1 MNNYWEQLLD
11 KARAN
16 HLNLDFDKIKLA
28 LGFAEESHQGQYRKS
43 GDDYIIHP
51 VEVAKILMDMKMDT
65 DTIVAGLLHDVVE
78 DTLIP
83 IADIKYNFGDTVAT
97 LVDGVTK
104 LKALPNGTK
113 NQAENIRKMILAM
126 AENIRVILI
135 KLADRLH
142 NMRTLK
148 FMKPEKQQSISKET
162 LDIYAPLA
170 HRLGMAKIKSE
181 LEDMAFSYLH
191 HDEFLEIKR
200 LVDNTK
206 EERKDYIENFIRTI
220 IRTLSDLGIKAEV
233 KGRFKHF
240 YSIYKKMYQKG
251 KEFDDIYDL
260 MGVRV
265 IVDDK
270 ATCYHVLGIVH
281 SQYTPVPGRFKDYI
295 AVPKSNNYQS
305 IHTTIVG
312 PLGKFIE
319 IQIRTKDMDD
329 IAEEGIAAHWNYKEN
344 KKSSKDDNIYGWL
357 RHIIEFQNESDSTE
371 DFIEGVTG
379 DIDRGTV
386 FTFSPKGDIIELPVG
401 ATALDFAFMVH
412 TQVGCKCVG
421 AKVNGRMVTI
431 DHKLKSGDKVEII
444 TSKNSKGPS
453 IDWLD
458 IVVTHGAKG
467 KIRKFLKDEN
477 KETVT
482 KIGKDNLEKEASKL
496 GMTLKEIEND
506 PTLKKHM
513 EKNNIPNLDEF
524 YFYIGEKRSR
534 LDILITK
541 IKTSLEKERAAS
553 TLTIEEVL
561 KKKEEKKKEGKNDF
575 GIVIDGINN
584 TLIRFA
590 KCCTPLPGDEIGG
603 FVTKLTGITVH
614 RKDCA
619 NFHAMVEK
627 DPSREIMVKWDENL
641 IETKMN
647 KYNFT
652 FTVVLNDRP
661 NILMEIVNLIANH
674 KINITSVNS
683 YEVKKD
689 GDRVVKVKISTLLY
703 VRAREGVKSEVI
715 NIHLTN
721 DNSDTTGETISPKT
735 LHHLQS
741 SRSILLRIASMC
753 YTLFEKSR

>member
-28 LGFAEESHQGQYRKS
+28 LAFAEESHQGQYRKS
-43 GDDYIIHP
+43 GDDYIVHP

-265 IVDDK
+265 IVEDK

-534 LDILITK
+534 LDVLITK
-541 IKTSLEKERAAS
+541 IKTNLEKERAAS

-614 RKDCA
+614 RKDCP
-619 NFHAMVEK
+619 NFHAMLEK

-689 GDRVVKVKISTLLY
+689 GDRVVKVKISIEIKGKTEYDYLINNIL
-703 VRAREGVKSEVI
+703 KLKDVI
-715 NIHLTN
+715 
-721 DNSDTTGETISPKT
+721 SVE
-735 LHHLQS
+735 
-741 SRSILLRIASMC
+741 R
-753 YTLFEKSR
+753 

>member
-265 IVDDK
+265 IVEDK

-496 GMTLKEIEND
+496 GMTLKELEND

-513 EKNNIPNLDEF
+513 EKNNITSLDEF

-534 LDILITK
+534 LDILVTK
-541 IKTSLEKERAAS
+541 IKNSLEKERAAS

-614 RKDCA
+614 RKDCP
-619 NFHAMVEK
+619 NFHAMIEK
-627 DPSREIMVKWDENL
+627 DPSREILVKWDENL

-661 NILMEIVNLIANH
+661 NILMEIVSLIANH
-674 KINITSVNS
+674 KINITSLNS

-689 GDRVVKVKISTLLY
+689 GDRVIKVKISIEIKGKTEYDYLISNIL
-703 VRAREGVKSEVI
+703 KLKDVI
-715 NIHLTN
+715 
-721 DNSDTTGETISPKT
+721 SVE
-735 LHHLQS
+735 
-741 SRSILLRIASMC
+741 R
-753 YTLFEKSR
+753 

>member
-28 LGFAEESHQGQYRKS
+28 LAFAEESHQGQYRKS
-43 GDDYIIHP
+43 GDDYIVHP

-170 HRLGMAKIKSE
+170 HRLGMAKVKSE

-240 YSIYKKMYQKG
+240 YSIYRKMYQKG

-265 IVDDK
+265 IVEDK

-496 GMTLKEIEND
+496 GMTLKELEND

-689 GDRVVKVKISTLLY
+689 GDRVVKVKISIEIKGKTEYDYLINNIL
-703 VRAREGVKSEVI
+703 KLKDVI
-715 NIHLTN
+715 
-721 DNSDTTGETISPKT
+721 SVE
-735 LHHLQS
+735 
-741 SRSILLRIASMC
+741 R
-753 YTLFEKSR
+753 

>member
-170 HRLGMAKIKSE
+170 HRLGMAKVKSE
-181 LEDMAFSYLH
+181 LEDLAFSYLH
-191 HDEFLEIKR
+191 HDEFLEIKK

-206 EERKDYIENFIRTI
+206 EERKDYIENFIRTM
-220 IRTLSDLGIKAEV
+220 IRTLSELGIKAEV

-312 PLGKFIE
+312 PLGNFIE
-319 IQIRTKDMDD
+319 IQIRTKDMDE

-513 EKNNIPNLDEF
+513 EKNNISSLDEF

-534 LDILITK
+534 LDILVTK
-541 IKTSLEKERAAS
+541 IKNSLEKERAAS

-614 RKDCA
+614 RKDCP
-619 NFHAMVEK
+619 NFHAMIEK
-627 DPSREIMVKWDENL
+627 DPSREILVKWDENL

-661 NILMEIVNLIANH
+661 NILMEIVSLIANH
-674 KINITSVNS
+674 KINITSLNS

-689 GDRVVKVKISTLLY
+689 GDRVVKVKISIEIKAKTEYDYLINNILKLKDVISV
-703 VRAREGVKSEVI
+703 VR
-715 NIHLTN
+715 
-721 DNSDTTGETISPKT
+721 
-735 LHHLQS
+735 
-741 SRSILLRIASMC
+741 
-753 YTLFEKSR
+753 

>member
-689 GDRVVKVKISTLLY
+689 GDRVVKVKISIEIKGKTEYDYLINNIL
-703 VRAREGVKSEVI
+703 KLKDVI
-715 NIHLTN
+715 
-721 DNSDTTGETISPKT
+721 SVE
-735 LHHLQS
+735 
-741 SRSILLRIASMC
+741 R
-753 YTLFEKSR
+753 

>member
-1 MNNYWEQLLD
+1 MNYWEQLLD
-11 KARAN
+11 KAKAN
-16 HLNLDFDKIKLA
+16 HLNLDLDKIKLA

-43 GDDYIIHP
+43 GDDYIVHP

-170 HRLGMAKIKSE
+170 HRLGMAKVKSE
-181 LEDMAFSYLH
+181 LEDIAFSYLH

-206 EERKDYIENFIRTI
+206 EERKDYIENFIRTM

-240 YSIYKKMYQKG
+240 YSIYRKMYQKG

-265 IVDDK
+265 IVEDK

-496 GMTLKEIEND
+496 GMTLKELEND

-513 EKNNIPNLDEF
+513 EKNNITSLDEF

-534 LDILITK
+534 LDILINK
-541 IKTSLEKERAAS
+541 IKINLEKERAAS

-614 RKDCA
+614 RKDCP
-619 NFHAMVEK
+619 NFHAMIEK
-627 DPSREIMVKWDENL
+627 DPSREILVKWDENL

-661 NILMEIVNLIANH
+661 NILMEIVSLIANH
-674 KINITSVNS
+674 KINITSLNS

-689 GDRVVKVKISTLLY
+689 GDRVVKVKISIEIKAKTEYDYLINNIL
-703 VRAREGVKSEVI
+703 KLKDVI
-715 NIHLTN
+715 
-721 DNSDTTGETISPKT
+721 SVE
-735 LHHLQS
+735 
-741 SRSILLRIASMC
+741 R
-753 YTLFEKSR
+753 

>member
-1 MNNYWEQLLD
+1 MNYWEQLLD
-11 KARAN
+11 KAKAN

-43 GDDYIIHP
+43 GDDYIVHP

-170 HRLGMAKIKSE
+170 HRLGMAKVKSE
-181 LEDMAFSYLH
+181 LEDLAFSYLH
-191 HDEFLEIKR
+191 HDEFLEIKK

-206 EERKDYIENFIRTI
+206 EERKDYIENFIRTM
-220 IRTLSDLGIKAEV
+220 IRTLSELSIKAEV

-319 IQIRTKDMDD
+319 IQIRTKDMDE

-513 EKNNIPNLDEF
+513 EKNNISSLDEF

-534 LDILITK
+534 LDILVTK
-541 IKTSLEKERAAS
+541 IKNSLEKERAAS

-614 RKDCA
+614 RKDCP
-619 NFHAMVEK
+619 NFHAMIEK
-627 DPSREIMVKWDENL
+627 DPSREILVKWDENL

-661 NILMEIVNLIANH
+661 NILMEIVSLIANH
-674 KINITSVNS
+674 KINITSLNS

-689 GDRVVKVKISTLLY
+689 GDRVVKVKISIEIKAKTEYDYLINNIL
-703 VRAREGVKSEVI
+703 KLKDVI
-715 NIHLTN
+715 
-721 DNSDTTGETISPKT
+721 SVE
-735 LHHLQS
+735 
-741 SRSILLRIASMC
+741 R
-753 YTLFEKSR
+753 

>member
-265 IVDDK
+265 IVEDK

-661 NILMEIVNLIANH
+661 NILMEIVSLIANH
-674 KINITSVNS
+674 KINITSLNS

-689 GDRVVKVKISTLLY
+689 GDRVVKVKISIEIKAKTEYDYLINNIL
-703 VRAREGVKSEVI
+703 KLKDVI
-715 NIHLTN
+715 
-721 DNSDTTGETISPKT
+721 SVE
-735 LHHLQS
+735 
-741 SRSILLRIASMC
+741 R
-753 YTLFEKSR
+753 

>member
-11 KARAN
+11 KAKAN

-43 GDDYIIHP
+43 GDDYIVHP

-265 IVDDK
+265 IVEDK

-689 GDRVVKVKISTLLY
+689 GDRIVKVKISIEIKGKTEYDYLINNIL
-703 VRAREGVKSEVI
+703 KLKDVI
-715 NIHLTN
+715 
-721 DNSDTTGETISPKT
+721 SVE
-735 LHHLQS
+735 
-741 SRSILLRIASMC
+741 R
-753 YTLFEKSR
+753 

>member
-541 IKTSLEKERAAS
+541 IKTTLEKERAAS

-689 GDRVVKVKISTLLY
+689 GDRIVKVKISIEIKGKTEYDYLINNIL
-703 VRAREGVKSEVI
+703 KLKDVI
-715 NIHLTN
+715 
-721 DNSDTTGETISPKT
+721 SVE
-735 LHHLQS
+735 
-741 SRSILLRIASMC
+741 R
-753 YTLFEKSR
+753 

>member
-1 MNNYWEQLLD
+1 MNYWEQLLD
-11 KARAN
+11 KAKAN

-43 GDDYIIHP
+43 GDDYIVHP

-170 HRLGMAKIKSE
+170 HRLGMAKVKSE
-181 LEDMAFSYLH
+181 LEDLAFSYLH
-191 HDEFLEIKR
+191 HDEFLEIKK

-206 EERKDYIENFIRTI
+206 EERKDYIENFIRTM
-220 IRTLSDLGIKAEV
+220 IRTLSELGIKAEV

-319 IQIRTKDMDD
+319 IQIRTKDMDE

-513 EKNNIPNLDEF
+513 EKNNISSLDEF

-534 LDILITK
+534 LDILVTK
-541 IKTSLEKERAAS
+541 IKNSLEKERAAS

-603 FVTKLTGITVH
+603 FATKLTGITVH
-614 RKDCA
+614 RKDCP
-619 NFHAMVEK
+619 NFHAMIEK
-627 DPSREIMVKWDENL
+627 DPSREILVKWDENL

-661 NILMEIVNLIANH
+661 NILMEIVSLIANH
-674 KINITSVNS
+674 KINITSLNS

-689 GDRVVKVKISTLLY
+689 GDRVVKVKISIEIKAKTEYDYLINNIL
-703 VRAREGVKSEVI
+703 KLKDVI
-715 NIHLTN
+715 
-721 DNSDTTGETISPKT
+721 SVE
-735 LHHLQS
+735 
-741 SRSILLRIASMC
+741 R
-753 YTLFEKSR
+753 

>member
-265 IVDDK
+265 IVEDK

-513 EKNNIPNLDEF
+513 EKNNIPTLDEF

-689 GDRVVKVKISTLLY
+689 GDRVVKVKISIEIKGKTEYDYLINNIL
-703 VRAREGVKSEVI
+703 KLKDVI
-715 NIHLTN
+715 
-721 DNSDTTGETISPKT
+721 SVE
-735 LHHLQS
+735 
-741 SRSILLRIASMC
+741 R
-753 YTLFEKSR
+753 

>member
-1 MNNYWEQLLD
+1 MNYWEQLLD
-11 KARAN
+11 KAKAN

-43 GDDYIIHP
+43 GDDYIVHP

-170 HRLGMAKIKSE
+170 HRLGMAKVKSE
-181 LEDMAFSYLH
+181 LEDLAFSYLH
-191 HDEFLEIKR
+191 HDEFLEIKK

-206 EERKDYIENFIRTI
+206 EERKDYIENFIRTM
-220 IRTLSDLGIKAEV
+220 IRTLSELGIKAEV

-319 IQIRTKDMDD
+319 IQIRTKDMDE

-513 EKNNIPNLDEF
+513 EKNNISSLDEF

-534 LDILITK
+534 LDILVTK
-541 IKTSLEKERAAS
+541 IKNSLEKERAAS

-614 RKDCA
+614 RKDCP
-619 NFHAMVEK
+619 NFHAMIEK
-627 DPSREIMVKWDENL
+627 DPSREILVKWDENL

-661 NILMEIVNLIANH
+661 NILMEIVSLIANH
-674 KINITSVNS
+674 KINITSLNS

-689 GDRVVKVKISTLLY
+689 GDRVVKVKISIEIKAKTEYDYLINNIL
-703 VRAREGVKSEVI
+703 KLKDVI
-715 NIHLTN
+715 
-721 DNSDTTGETISPKT
+721 SVE
-735 LHHLQS
+735 
-741 SRSILLRIASMC
+741 R
-753 YTLFEKSR
+753 

>member
-1 MNNYWEQLLD
+1 MNYWEQLLD
-11 KARAN
+11 KAKAN

-43 GDDYIIHP
+43 GDDYIVHP

-170 HRLGMAKIKSE
+170 HRLGMAKVKSE
-181 LEDMAFSYLH
+181 LEDLAFSYLH
-191 HDEFLEIKR
+191 HDEFLEIKK

-206 EERKDYIENFIRTI
+206 EERKDYIENFIRTM
-220 IRTLSDLGIKAEV
+220 IRTLSELGIKAEV

-265 IVDDK
+265 IVEDK

-319 IQIRTKDMDD
+319 IQIRTKDMDE

-371 DFIEGVTG
+371 DFIEGITG

-513 EKNNIPNLDEF
+513 EKNNISSLDEF

-534 LDILITK
+534 LDILVTK
-541 IKTSLEKERAAS
+541 IKNSLEKERAAS

-614 RKDCA
+614 RKDCP
-619 NFHAMVEK
+619 NFHAMIEK
-627 DPSREIMVKWDENL
+627 DPSREILVKWDENL

-661 NILMEIVNLIANH
+661 NILMEIVSLIANH
-674 KINITSVNS
+674 KINITSLNS

-689 GDRVVKVKISTLLY
+689 GDRVVKVKISIEIKAKTEYDYLINNIL
-703 VRAREGVKSEVI
+703 KLKDVI
-715 NIHLTN
+715 
-721 DNSDTTGETISPKT
+721 SVE
-735 LHHLQS
+735 
-741 SRSILLRIASMC
+741 R
-753 YTLFEKSR
+753 

>member
-1 MNNYWEQLLD
+1 MNYWEQLLD
-11 KARAN
+11 KAKAN
-16 HLNLDFDKIKLA
+16 HLNLDLDKIKLA

-43 GDDYIIHP
+43 GDDYIVHP

-170 HRLGMAKIKSE
+170 HRLGMAKVKSE
-181 LEDMAFSYLH
+181 LEDIAFSYLH

-206 EERKDYIENFIRTI
+206 EERKDYIENFIRTM

-240 YSIYKKMYQKG
+240 YSIYRKMYQKG

-260 MGVRV
+260 MGVRI
-265 IVDDK
+265 IVEDK

-496 GMTLKEIEND
+496 GMTLKELEND

-534 LDILITK
+534 LDILVTK
-541 IKTSLEKERAAS
+541 IKNSLEKERAAS

-614 RKDCA
+614 RKDCP
-619 NFHAMVEK
+619 NFHAMIEK
-627 DPSREIMVKWDENL
+627 DPSREILVKWDENL

-661 NILMEIVNLIANH
+661 SILMEIVNLIANH

-683 YEVKKD
+683 HEVKKD
-689 GDRVVKVKISTLLY
+689 GDRVIKVKISIEIKGKTEYDYLISNIL
-703 VRAREGVKSEVI
+703 KLKDVI
-715 NIHLTN
+715 
-721 DNSDTTGETISPKT
+721 SVE
-735 LHHLQS
+735 
-741 SRSILLRIASMC
+741 R
-753 YTLFEKSR
+753 

>member
-265 IVDDK
+265 IVEDK

-496 GMTLKEIEND
+496 GMTLKELEND

-627 DPSREIMVKWDENL
+627 DPSREIIVKWDENL

-689 GDRVVKVKISTLLY
+689 GDRVVKVKISIEIKGKTEYDYLINNIL
-703 VRAREGVKSEVI
+703 KLKDVI
-715 NIHLTN
+715 
-721 DNSDTTGETISPKT
+721 SVE
-735 LHHLQS
+735 
-741 SRSILLRIASMC
+741 R
-753 YTLFEKSR
+753 

>member
-1 MNNYWEQLLD
+1 MNYWEQLLD
-11 KARAN
+11 KAKAN
-16 HLNLDFDKIKLA
+16 HLNLDLDKIKLA

-43 GDDYIIHP
+43 GDDYIVHP

-170 HRLGMAKIKSE
+170 HRLGMAKVKSE
-181 LEDMAFSYLH
+181 LEDIAFSYLH

-206 EERKDYIENFIRTI
+206 EERKDYIENFIRTM

-240 YSIYKKMYQKG
+240 YSIYRKMYQKG

-260 MGVRV
+260 MGVRI
-265 IVDDK
+265 IVEDK

-496 GMTLKEIEND
+496 GMTLKELEND

-513 EKNNIPNLDEF
+513 EKNNITSLDEF

-534 LDILITK
+534 LDILINK
-541 IKTSLEKERAAS
+541 IKINLEKERAAS

-689 GDRVVKVKISTLLY
+689 GDRVVKVKISIEIKGKTEYDYLINNIL
-703 VRAREGVKSEVI
+703 KLKDVI
-715 NIHLTN
+715 
-721 DNSDTTGETISPKT
+721 SVE
-735 LHHLQS
+735 
-741 SRSILLRIASMC
+741 R
-753 YTLFEKSR
+753 

>member
-265 IVDDK
+265 IVEDK

-482 KIGKDNLEKEASKL
+482 KIGRDNLEKEASKL

-647 KYNFT
+647 KYDFT

-689 GDRVVKVKISTLLY
+689 GDRVVKVKISIEIKGKTEYDYLINNIL
-703 VRAREGVKSEVI
+703 KLKDVI
-715 NIHLTN
+715 
-721 DNSDTTGETISPKT
+721 SVE
-735 LHHLQS
+735 
-741 SRSILLRIASMC
+741 R
-753 YTLFEKSR
+753 

>member
-265 IVDDK
+265 IVEDK

-482 KIGKDNLEKEASKL
+482 KIGRDNLEKEASKL

-513 EKNNIPNLDEF
+513 EKNNIPSLDEF

-575 GIVIDGINN
+575 GIVIDGVNN

-614 RKDCA
+614 RKDCP
-619 NFHAMVEK
+619 NFHAMIEK
-627 DPSREIMVKWDENL
+627 DPSREILVKWDENL

-689 GDRVVKVKISTLLY
+689 GDRVIKVKISIEIKGKAEYDYLISNIL
-703 VRAREGVKSEVI
+703 KLKDVI
-715 NIHLTN
+715 
-721 DNSDTTGETISPKT
+721 SVE
-735 LHHLQS
+735 
-741 SRSILLRIASMC
+741 R
-753 YTLFEKSR
+753 

>member
-1 MNNYWEQLLD
+1 MMNYWEQLLE
-11 KARAN
+11 KAKAN
-16 HLNLDFDKIKLA
+16 HLNYDFDKLKLA
-28 LGFAEESHQGQYRKS
+28 LAFAEESHQGQYRKS

-65 DTIVAGLLHDVVE
+65 DTVVAGLLHDVVE

-83 IADIKYNFGDTVAT
+83 IADIKYNFGDTVAV

-148 FMKPEKQQSISKET
+148 FMKPEKQQAISKET

-181 LEDMAFSYLH
+181 LEDLSFSYLH
-191 HDEFLEIKR
+191 HEEYLEIKR
-200 LVDNTK
+200 LVENTK
-206 EERKDYIENFIRTI
+206 EERKDYIENFIRTMK
-220 IRTLSDLGIKAEV
+220 RTLVDLGLKAEV

-265 IVDDK
+265 IVEDK
-270 ATCYHVLGIVH
+270 AACYHILGIVH

-379 DIDRGTV
+379 DIDKGTI

-431 DHKLKSGDKVEII
+431 DHKLRSGDKVEII

-458 IVVTHGAKG
+458 IVITHGAKG

-477 KETVT
+477 KETVS
-482 KIGKDNLEKEASKL
+482 KLGKDSLEKEAVKI

-513 EKNNIPNLDEF
+513 ERNNISSMEEF
-524 YFYIGEKRSR
+524 YFYLGEKRSR
-534 LDILITK
+534 LDILINK
-541 IKTSLEKERAAS
+541 IKVNLEKERAAS

-561 KKKEEKKKEGKNDF
+561 KKKEEKRKEGKNDF

-614 RKDCA
+614 RKDCP

-627 DPSREIMVKWDENL
+627 DPSREILVKWDENL

-652 FTVVLNDRP
+652 FTIVLNDRP
-661 NILMEIVNLIANH
+661 NILMEIVNLIGNH
-674 KINITSVNS
+674 KINITSLNS

-689 GDRVVKVKISTLLY
+689 GDKVMKVKISIEIKGKAEYDYLISNIL
-703 VRAREGVKSEVI
+703 KLKDVI
-715 NIHLTN
+715 
-721 DNSDTTGETISPKT
+721 SVE
-735 LHHLQS
+735 
-741 SRSILLRIASMC
+741 R
-753 YTLFEKSR
+753 

>member
-1 MNNYWEQLLD
+1 MNYWEQLLD
-11 KARAN
+11 KAKAN

-43 GDDYIIHP
+43 GDDYIVHP

-170 HRLGMAKIKSE
+170 HRLGMAKVKSE
-181 LEDMAFSYLH
+181 LEDIAFSYLH

-206 EERKDYIENFIRTI
+206 EERKDYIENFIRTM
-220 IRTLSDLGIKAEV
+220 IRTLSELGIKAEV

-240 YSIYKKMYQKG
+240 YSIYRKMYQKG
-251 KEFDDIYDL
+251 KDFDDIYDL

-265 IVDDK
+265 IVEDK

-379 DIDRGTV
+379 DIDKGTV

-477 KETVT
+477 KENVT
-482 KIGKDNLEKEASKL
+482 KLGKDNLEKEASKL

-513 EKNNIPNLDEF
+513 EKNNISSLDEF

-534 LDILITK
+534 LDILINK
-541 IKTSLEKERAAS
+541 IKINLEKERAAS

-575 GIVIDGINN
+575 GIVIDGVNN

-614 RKDCA
+614 RKDCP
-619 NFHAMVEK
+619 NFHAMIEK
-627 DPSREIMVKWDENL
+627 DPSREILVKWDENL

-689 GDRVVKVKISTLLY
+689 GDRVIKVKISIEIKGKAEYDYLISNIL
-703 VRAREGVKSEVI
+703 KLKDVI
-715 NIHLTN
+715 
-721 DNSDTTGETISPKT
+721 SVE
-735 LHHLQS
+735 
-741 SRSILLRIASMC
+741 R
-753 YTLFEKSR
+753 

>member
-265 IVDDK
+265 IVEDK

-689 GDRVVKVKISTLLY
+689 GDRVVKVKISIEIKGKTEYDYLINNIL
-703 VRAREGVKSEVI
+703 KLKDVI
-715 NIHLTN
+715 AV
-721 DNSDTTGETISPKT
+721 E
-735 LHHLQS
+735 
-741 SRSILLRIASMC
+741 R
-753 YTLFEKSR
+753 

>member
-1 MNNYWEQLLD
+1 MNYWEQLLD
-11 KARAN
+11 KAKAN

-43 GDDYIIHP
+43 GDDYIVHP

-170 HRLGMAKIKSE
+170 HRLGMAKVKSE
-181 LEDMAFSYLH
+181 LEDLAFSYLH
-191 HDEFLEIKR
+191 HDEFLEIKK

-206 EERKDYIENFIRTI
+206 EERKDYIENFIRTM

-240 YSIYKKMYQKG
+240 YSIYRKMYQKG

-260 MGVRV
+260 MGVRI
-265 IVDDK
+265 IVEDK

-496 GMTLKEIEND
+496 GMTLKELEND

-513 EKNNIPNLDEF
+513 EKNNITSLDEF

-534 LDILITK
+534 LDILINK
-541 IKTSLEKERAAS
+541 IKINLEKERAAS

-614 RKDCA
+614 RKDCP
-619 NFHAMVEK
+619 NFHAMIEK
-627 DPSREIMVKWDENL
+627 DPSREILVKWDENL

-661 NILMEIVNLIANH
+661 NILMEIVSLIANH
-674 KINITSVNS
+674 KINITSLNS

-689 GDRVVKVKISTLLY
+689 GDRVVKVKISIEIKAKTEYDYLINNIL
-703 VRAREGVKSEVI
+703 KLKDVI
-715 NIHLTN
+715 
-721 DNSDTTGETISPKT
+721 SVE
-735 LHHLQS
+735 
-741 SRSILLRIASMC
+741 R
-753 YTLFEKSR
+753 

>member
-1 MNNYWEQLLD
+1 MMNYWEQLLE
-11 KARAN
+11 KAKAN
-16 HLNLDFDKIKLA
+16 HLNYDFDKLKLA
-28 LGFAEESHQGQYRKS
+28 LAFAEESHQGQYRKS

-65 DTIVAGLLHDVVE
+65 DTVVAGLLHDVVE

-83 IADIKYNFGDTVAT
+83 IADIKYNFGDTVAV

-265 IVDDK
+265 IVEDK
-270 ATCYHVLGIVH
+270 AACYHILGIVH

-379 DIDRGTV
+379 DIDKGTI

-431 DHKLKSGDKVEII
+431 DHKLRSGDKVEII

-458 IVVTHGAKG
+458 IVITHGAKG

-477 KETVT
+477 KETVS
-482 KIGKDNLEKEASKL
+482 KLGKDSLEKEAVKI

-513 EKNNIPNLDEF
+513 ERNNISSMEEF
-524 YFYIGEKRSR
+524 YFYLGEKRSR
-534 LDILITK
+534 LDILINK
-541 IKTSLEKERAAS
+541 IKVNLEKERAAS

-561 KKKEEKKKEGKNDF
+561 KKKEEKRKEGKNDF

-614 RKDCA
+614 RKDCP

-627 DPSREIMVKWDENL
+627 DPSREILVKWDENL

-652 FTVVLNDRP
+652 FTIVLNDRP
-661 NILMEIVNLIANH
+661 NILMEIVNLIGNH
-674 KINITSVNS
+674 KINITSLNS

-689 GDRVVKVKISTLLY
+689 GDKVMKVKISIEIKGKAEYDYLINNIL
-703 VRAREGVKSEVI
+703 KLKDVI
-715 NIHLTN
+715 AV
-721 DNSDTTGETISPKT
+721 E
-735 LHHLQS
+735 
-741 SRSILLRIASMC
+741 R
-753 YTLFEKSR
+753 

>member
-1 MNNYWEQLLD
+1 MNYWEQLLD
-11 KARAN
+11 KAKAN
-16 HLNLDFDKIKLA
+16 HLNLDLDKIKLA

-43 GDDYIIHP
+43 GDDYIVHP

-170 HRLGMAKIKSE
+170 HRLGMAKVKSE
-181 LEDMAFSYLH
+181 LEDIAFSYLH

-260 MGVRV
+260 MGVRI
-265 IVDDK
+265 IVEDK

-496 GMTLKEIEND
+496 GMTLKELEND

-513 EKNNIPNLDEF
+513 EKNNITSLDEF

-534 LDILITK
+534 LDILINK
-541 IKTSLEKERAAS
+541 IKINLEKERAAS

-614 RKDCA
+614 RKDCP
-619 NFHAMVEK
+619 NFHAMIEK
-627 DPSREIMVKWDENL
+627 DPSREILVKWDENL

-661 NILMEIVNLIANH
+661 SILMEIVNLIANH

-683 YEVKKD
+683 HEVKKD
-689 GDRVVKVKISTLLY
+689 GDRVIKVKISIEIKGKTEYDYLISNIL
-703 VRAREGVKSEVI
+703 KLKDVI
-715 NIHLTN
+715 
-721 DNSDTTGETISPKT
+721 SVE
-735 LHHLQS
+735 
-741 SRSILLRIASMC
+741 R
-753 YTLFEKSR
+753 

>member
-220 IRTLSDLGIKAEV
+220 IRTLSELGIKAEV

-265 IVDDK
+265 IVEDK

-496 GMTLKEIEND
+496 GMTLKELEND

-513 EKNNIPNLDEF
+513 EKNNIPTLDEF

-561 KKKEEKKKEGKNDF
+561 KKKEGKNDF

-614 RKDCA
+614 RKDCP
-619 NFHAMVEK
+619 NFHAMLEK

-647 KYNFT
+647 KYDFT

-689 GDRVVKVKISTLLY
+689 GDKIMKVKISIEIKGKTEYDYLINNIL
-703 VRAREGVKSEVI
+703 KLKDVI
-715 NIHLTN
+715 
-721 DNSDTTGETISPKT
+721 SVE
-735 LHHLQS
+735 
-741 SRSILLRIASMC
+741 R
-753 YTLFEKSR
+753 

>member
-1 MNNYWEQLLD
+1 MNYWEQLLD
-11 KARAN
+11 KAKAN
-16 HLNLDFDKIKLA
+16 HLNLDLDKIKLA

-43 GDDYIIHP
+43 GDDYIVHP

-170 HRLGMAKIKSE
+170 HRLGMAKVKSE
-181 LEDMAFSYLH
+181 LEDIAFSYLH

-206 EERKDYIENFIRTI
+206 EERKDYIENFIRTM

-240 YSIYKKMYQKG
+240 YSIYRKMYQKG

-260 MGVRV
+260 MGVRI
-265 IVDDK
+265 IVEDK

-477 KETVT
+477 KENVT
-482 KIGKDNLEKEASKL
+482 KLGKDNLEKEASKL

-513 EKNNIPNLDEF
+513 EKNNISSLDEF

-534 LDILITK
+534 LDILINK
-541 IKTSLEKERAAS
+541 IKINLEKERAAS

-614 RKDCA
+614 RKDCP
-619 NFHAMVEK
+619 NFHAMIEK
-627 DPSREIMVKWDENL
+627 DPSREILVKWDENL

-661 NILMEIVNLIANH
+661 SILMEIVNLIANH

-683 YEVKKD
+683 HEVKKD
-689 GDRVVKVKISTLLY
+689 GDRVIKVKISIEIKGKTEYDYLISNIL
-703 VRAREGVKSEVI
+703 KLKDVI
-715 NIHLTN
+715 
-721 DNSDTTGETISPKT
+721 SVE
-735 LHHLQS
+735 
-741 SRSILLRIASMC
+741 R
-753 YTLFEKSR
+753 

>member
-1 MNNYWEQLLD
+1 MNYWEQLLD
-11 KARAN
+11 KAKAN
-16 HLNLDFDKIKLA
+16 HLNLDLDKIKLA

-43 GDDYIIHP
+43 GDDYIVHP

-170 HRLGMAKIKSE
+170 HRLGMAKVKSE
-181 LEDMAFSYLH
+181 LEDIAFSYLH

-206 EERKDYIENFIRTI
+206 EERKDYIENFIRTM

-240 YSIYKKMYQKG
+240 YSIYRKMYQKG

-260 MGVRV
+260 MGVRI
-265 IVDDK
+265 IVEDK

-496 GMTLKEIEND
+496 GMTLKELEND

-513 EKNNIPNLDEF
+513 EKNNITSLDEF

-534 LDILITK
+534 LDILINK
-541 IKTSLEKERAAS
+541 IKLNLEKERAAS

-614 RKDCA
+614 RKDCP
-619 NFHAMVEK
+619 NFHAMIEK
-627 DPSREIMVKWDENL
+627 DPSREILVKWDENL

-661 NILMEIVNLIANH
+661 SILMEIVNLIANH

-683 YEVKKD
+683 HEVKKD
-689 GDRVVKVKISTLLY
+689 GDRVIKVKISIEIKGKTEYDYLISNIL
-703 VRAREGVKSEVI
+703 KLKDVI
-715 NIHLTN
+715 
-721 DNSDTTGETISPKT
+721 SVE
-735 LHHLQS
+735 
-741 SRSILLRIASMC
+741 R
-753 YTLFEKSR
+753 

>member
-11 KARAN
+11 KAKAN
-16 HLNLDFDKIKLA
+16 HLNLDLDKIKLA

-43 GDDYIIHP
+43 GDDYIVHP

-170 HRLGMAKIKSE
+170 HRLGMAKVKSE
-181 LEDMAFSYLH
+181 LEDIAFSYLH

-206 EERKDYIENFIRTI
+206 EERKDYIENFIRTM

-240 YSIYKKMYQKG
+240 YSIYRKMYQKG

-260 MGVRV
+260 MGVRI
-265 IVDDK
+265 IVEDK

-496 GMTLKEIEND
+496 GMTLKELEND

-513 EKNNIPNLDEF
+513 EKNNITSLDEF

-534 LDILITK
+534 LDILINK
-541 IKTSLEKERAAS
+541 IKINLEKERAAS

-614 RKDCA
+614 RKDCP
-619 NFHAMVEK
+619 NFHAMIEK
-627 DPSREIMVKWDENL
+627 DPSREILVKWDENL

-661 NILMEIVNLIANH
+661 SILMEIVNLIANH

-683 YEVKKD
+683 HEVKKD
-689 GDRVVKVKISTLLY
+689 GDRVIKVKISIEIKGKTEYDYLISNIL
-703 VRAREGVKSEVI
+703 KLKDVI
-715 NIHLTN
+715 
-721 DNSDTTGETISPKT
+721 SVE
-735 LHHLQS
+735 
-741 SRSILLRIASMC
+741 R
-753 YTLFEKSR
+753 

>member
-170 HRLGMAKIKSE
+170 HRLGMAKVKSE

-496 GMTLKEIEND
+496 GMTLKELEND

-534 LDILITK
+534 LDILVTK
-541 IKTSLEKERAAS
+541 IKNSLEKERAAS

-689 GDRVVKVKISTLLY
+689 GDRVVKVKISIEIKGKTEYDYLINNIL
-703 VRAREGVKSEVI
+703 KLKDVI
-715 NIHLTN
+715 
-721 DNSDTTGETISPKT
+721 SVE
-735 LHHLQS
+735 
-741 SRSILLRIASMC
+741 R
-753 YTLFEKSR
+753 

>member
-1 MNNYWEQLLD
+1 MNYWEQLLD
-11 KARAN
+11 KAKAN

-43 GDDYIIHP
+43 GDDYIVHP

-170 HRLGMAKIKSE
+170 HRLGMAKVKSE
-181 LEDMAFSYLH
+181 LEDIAFSYLH

-206 EERKDYIENFIRTI
+206 EERKDYIENFIRTM

-240 YSIYKKMYQKG
+240 YSIYRKMYQKG

-260 MGVRV
+260 MGVRI
-265 IVDDK
+265 IVEDK

-319 IQIRTKDMDD
+319 IQIRTKDMDE

-496 GMTLKEIEND
+496 GMTLKELEND

-534 LDILITK
+534 LDILVTK
-541 IKTSLEKERAAS
+541 IKNSLEKERAAS

-614 RKDCA
+614 RKDCP
-619 NFHAMVEK
+619 NFHAMIEK
-627 DPSREIMVKWDENL
+627 DPSREILVKWDENL

-689 GDRVVKVKISTLLY
+689 GDRVVKVKISIEIKAKTEYDYLINNIL
-703 VRAREGVKSEVI
+703 KLKDVI
-715 NIHLTN
+715 
-721 DNSDTTGETISPKT
+721 SVE
-735 LHHLQS
+735 
-741 SRSILLRIASMC
+741 R
-753 YTLFEKSR
+753 

>member
-1 MNNYWEQLLD
+1 MNYWEQLLD
-11 KARAN
+11 KAKAN

-43 GDDYIIHP
+43 GDDYIVHP

-126 AENIRVILI
+126 AQNIRVILI

-170 HRLGMAKIKSE
+170 HRLGMAKVKSE
-181 LEDMAFSYLH
+181 LEDIAFSYLH

-206 EERKDYIENFIRTI
+206 EERKDYIENFIRTM

-240 YSIYKKMYQKG
+240 YSIYRKMYQKG

-260 MGVRV
+260 MGVRI
-265 IVDDK
+265 IVEDK

-496 GMTLKEIEND
+496 GMTLKELEND

-513 EKNNIPNLDEF
+513 EKNNITSLDEF

-534 LDILITK
+534 LDILINK
-541 IKTSLEKERAAS
+541 IKINLEKERAAS

-614 RKDCA
+614 RKDCP
-619 NFHAMVEK
+619 NFHAMIEK
-627 DPSREIMVKWDENL
+627 DPSREILVKWDENL

-661 NILMEIVNLIANH
+661 SILMEIVNLIANH

-683 YEVKKD
+683 HEVKKD
-689 GDRVVKVKISTLLY
+689 GDRVIKVKISIEIKGKTEYDYLISNIL
-703 VRAREGVKSEVI
+703 KLKDVI
-715 NIHLTN
+715 
-721 DNSDTTGETISPKT
+721 SVE
-735 LHHLQS
+735 
-741 SRSILLRIASMC
+741 R
-753 YTLFEKSR
+753 

>member
-1 MNNYWEQLLD
+1 MNYWEQLLD
-11 KARAN
+11 KAKAN
-16 HLNLDFDKIKLA
+16 HLNLDLDKIKLA

-43 GDDYIIHP
+43 GDDYIVHP

-181 LEDMAFSYLH
+181 LEDIAFSYLH

-206 EERKDYIENFIRTI
+206 EERKDYIENFIRTM

-240 YSIYKKMYQKG
+240 YSIYRKMYQKG

-265 IVDDK
+265 IVEDK

-496 GMTLKEIEND
+496 GMTLKELEND

-513 EKNNIPNLDEF
+513 EKNNITSLDEF

-534 LDILITK
+534 LDILINK
-541 IKTSLEKERAAS
+541 IKINLEKERAAS

-614 RKDCA
+614 RKDCP
-619 NFHAMVEK
+619 NFHAMIEK
-627 DPSREIMVKWDENL
+627 DPSREILVKWDENL

-661 NILMEIVNLIANH
+661 SILMEIVNLIANH

-683 YEVKKD
+683 HEVKKD
-689 GDRVVKVKISTLLY
+689 GDRVIKVKISIEIKGKTEYDYLISNIL
-703 VRAREGVKSEVI
+703 KLKDVI
-715 NIHLTN
+715 
-721 DNSDTTGETISPKT
+721 SVE
-735 LHHLQS
+735 
-741 SRSILLRIASMC
+741 R
-753 YTLFEKSR
+753 

>member
-1 MNNYWEQLLD
+1 MMNYWEQLLE
-11 KARAN
+11 KAKAN
-16 HLNLDFDKIKLA
+16 HLNYDFDKLKLA
-28 LGFAEESHQGQYRKS
+28 LAFAEESHQGQYRKS

-148 FMKPEKQQSISKET
+148 FMKPEKQQAISKET

-181 LEDMAFSYLH
+181 LEDLSFSYLH
-191 HDEFLEIKR
+191 HEEYLEIKR
-200 LVDNTK
+200 LVENTK
-206 EERKDYIENFIRTI
+206 EERKDYIDNFIRTMK
-220 IRTLSDLGIKAEV
+220 RTLVDLGLKAEV

-265 IVDDK
+265 IVEDK
-270 ATCYHVLGIVH
+270 AACYHILGIVH

-344 KKSSKDDNIYGWL
+344 KKTSKDDNIYGWL

-379 DIDRGTV
+379 DIDRGTI

-431 DHKLKSGDKVEII
+431 DHKLRSGDKVEII

-458 IVVTHGAKG
+458 IVITHGAKG

-477 KETVT
+477 KETVS
-482 KIGKDNLEKEASKL
+482 KLGKDSLEKEAVKI

-506 PTLKKHM
+506 STLKKHM
-513 EKNNIPNLDEF
+513 ERNNIPNMEEF
-524 YFYIGEKRSR
+524 YFYLGEKRSR
-534 LDILITK
+534 LDILINK
-541 IKTSLEKERAAS
+541 IKVNLEKERAAS
-553 TLTIEEVL
+553 TITIEEVL
-561 KKKEEKKKEGKNDF
+561 KKKEEKRKEGKNDF

-614 RKDCA
+614 RKDCP

-627 DPSREIMVKWDENL
+627 DPSREILVKWDENL
-641 IETKMN
+641 IETKLN

-652 FTVVLNDRP
+652 FTIVLNDRP
-661 NILMEIVNLIANH
+661 NILMEIVNLIGNH
-674 KINITSVNS
+674 KINITSLNS

-689 GDRVVKVKISTLLY
+689 GDKVMKVKISVEIKGKAEYDYLINNIL
-703 VRAREGVKSEVI
+703 KLKDVI
-715 NIHLTN
+715 AV
-721 DNSDTTGETISPKT
+721 E
-735 LHHLQS
+735 
-741 SRSILLRIASMC
+741 R
-753 YTLFEKSR
+753 

>member
-1 MNNYWEQLLD
+1 MNYWEQLLD
-11 KARAN
+11 KAKAN

-43 GDDYIIHP
+43 GDDYIVHP

-170 HRLGMAKIKSE
+170 HRLGMAKVKSE
-181 LEDMAFSYLH
+181 LEDIAFSYLH

-206 EERKDYIENFIRTI
+206 EERKDYIENFIRTM

-240 YSIYKKMYQKG
+240 YSIYRKMYQKG

-260 MGVRV
+260 MGVRI
-265 IVDDK
+265 IVEDK

-513 EKNNIPNLDEF
+513 EKNNITSLDEF

-534 LDILITK
+534 LDILINK
-541 IKTSLEKERAAS
+541 IKINLEKERAAS

-590 KCCTPLPGDEIGG
+590 KCCTPLPGDDIGG

-614 RKDCA
+614 RKDCP
-619 NFHAMVEK
+619 NFHAMIEK
-627 DPSREIMVKWDENL
+627 DPSREILVKWDENL

-689 GDRVVKVKISTLLY
+689 GDRIVKVKISIEIKAKTEYDYLINNIL
-703 VRAREGVKSEVI
+703 KLKDVI
-715 NIHLTN
+715 
-721 DNSDTTGETISPKT
+721 SVE
-735 LHHLQS
+735 
-741 SRSILLRIASMC
+741 R
-753 YTLFEKSR
+753 

>member
-482 KIGKDNLEKEASKL
+482 KIGRDNLEKEASKL

-513 EKNNIPNLDEF
+513 EKNNIPSLDEF

-689 GDRVVKVKISTLLY
+689 GDRIVKVKISIEIKGKTEYDYLINNIL
-703 VRAREGVKSEVI
+703 KLKDVI
-715 NIHLTN
+715 
-721 DNSDTTGETISPKT
+721 SVE
-735 LHHLQS
+735 
-741 SRSILLRIASMC
+741 R
-753 YTLFEKSR
+753 

>member
-1 MNNYWEQLLD
+1 MNYWEQLLD
-11 KARAN
+11 KAKAN

-43 GDDYIIHP
+43 GDDYIVHP

-170 HRLGMAKIKSE
+170 HRLGMAKVKSE
-181 LEDMAFSYLH
+181 LEDIAFSYLH

-206 EERKDYIENFIRTI
+206 EERKDYIENFIRTM
-220 IRTLSDLGIKAEV
+220 IRTLSELGIKAEV

-240 YSIYKKMYQKG
+240 YSIYRKMYQKG
-251 KEFDDIYDL
+251 KDFDDIYDL

-265 IVDDK
+265 IVEDK

-477 KETVT
+477 KENVT
-482 KIGKDNLEKEASKL
+482 KLGKDNLEKEASKL
-496 GMTLKEIEND
+496 GMTLKEIVNV

-513 EKNNIPNLDEF
+513 EKNNISSLDEF

-534 LDILITK
+534 LDILINK
-541 IKTSLEKERAAS
+541 IKINLEKERAAS

-575 GIVIDGINN
+575 GIVIDGVNN

-614 RKDCA
+614 RKDCP
-619 NFHAMVEK
+619 NFHAMIEK
-627 DPSREIMVKWDENL
+627 DPSREILVKWDENL

-689 GDRVVKVKISTLLY
+689 GDRVIKVKISIEIKGKAEYDYLISNIL
-703 VRAREGVKSEVI
+703 KLKDVI
-715 NIHLTN
+715 
-721 DNSDTTGETISPKT
+721 SVE
-735 LHHLQS
+735 
-741 SRSILLRIASMC
+741 R
-753 YTLFEKSR
+753 

>member
-1 MNNYWEQLLD
+1 MNYWEQLLD
-11 KARAN
+11 KAKAN

-43 GDDYIIHP
+43 GDDYIVHP

-170 HRLGMAKIKSE
+170 HRLGMAKVKSE
-181 LEDMAFSYLH
+181 LEDLAFSYLH
-191 HDEFLEIKR
+191 HNEFLEIKK

-206 EERKDYIENFIRTI
+206 EERKDYIENFIRTM
-220 IRTLSDLGIKAEV
+220 IRTLSELGIKAEV

-319 IQIRTKDMDD
+319 IQIRTKDMDK

-513 EKNNIPNLDEF
+513 EKNNISSLDEF

-534 LDILITK
+534 LDILVTK
-541 IKTSLEKERAAS
+541 IKNSLEKERAAS

-614 RKDCA
+614 RKDCP
-619 NFHAMVEK
+619 NFHAMIEK
-627 DPSREIMVKWDENL
+627 DPSREILVKWDENL

-661 NILMEIVNLIANH
+661 NILMEIVSLIANH
-674 KINITSVNS
+674 KINITSLNS

-689 GDRVVKVKISTLLY
+689 GDRVVKVKISIEIKAKTEYDYLINNIL
-703 VRAREGVKSEVI
+703 KLKDVI
-715 NIHLTN
+715 
-721 DNSDTTGETISPKT
+721 SVE
-735 LHHLQS
+735 
-741 SRSILLRIASMC
+741 R
-753 YTLFEKSR
+753 

>member
-1 MNNYWEQLLD
+1 MNYWEQLLD
-11 KARAN
+11 KAKAN

-43 GDDYIIHP
+43 GDDYIVHP

-170 HRLGMAKIKSE
+170 HRLGMAKVKSE
-181 LEDMAFSYLH
+181 LEDLAFSYLH
-191 HDEFLEIKR
+191 HDEFLEIKK

-206 EERKDYIENFIRTI
+206 EERKDYIENFIRTM
-220 IRTLSDLGIKAEV
+220 IRTLSELGIKAEV

-496 GMTLKEIEND
+496 GMTLKELEND

-541 IKTSLEKERAAS
+541 IKNNLEKERAAS

-614 RKDCA
+614 RKDCP

-627 DPSREIMVKWDENL
+627 DPSREVLVKWDKNL

-689 GDRVVKVKISTLLY
+689 GDRVVKVKISIEIKAKTEYDYLINNIL
-703 VRAREGVKSEVI
+703 KLKDVI
-715 NIHLTN
+715 
-721 DNSDTTGETISPKT
+721 SVE
-735 LHHLQS
+735 
-741 SRSILLRIASMC
+741 R
-753 YTLFEKSR
+753 